1 MTAAEPAPRPGIVMV
16 TGMIAKT
23 LRILGVVF
31 ALVLLLV
38 AYNVL
43 RHLVFWG
50 TTETV
55 TFDSGEISLVGTFAK
70 PDGEGPFP
78 AVVVLLGSG
87 PETRSGP
94 AYRINAANMLR
105 HGFAVLIFDKRG
117 SGDSG
122 GTFET
127 ATFAEFAADA
137 KAAVHYLAGRKDVN
151 ENEIGLLA
159 NSESGWYSAQVAA
172 ETQQVAFVI
181 NRVGPPLPWRDTVIW
196 EVRNELMDTGI
207 AEPDIETLLA
217 ATERRWRFYAKVGND
232 PSLSDDPER
241 EAINAELA
249 HLRRS
254 VPLADEVLPEKVR
267 NYDADFYRS
276 YAIDATY
283 DPDLFLRQLDIP
295 LLYVFGGRDV
305 NVPTERSVAYLEL
318 LRTDYSGII
327 DIKVY
332 PQLGHSMA
340 TWNGVFHGGYPPDY
354 LSYVGKWAQSHI
366 AR

>member
-1 MTAAEPAPRPGIVMV
+1 MV
-16 TGMIAKT
+16 TGTIARS
-23 LRILGVVF
+23 LRILGLVF
-31 ALVLLLV
+31 ALALLLV

-50 TTETV
+50 ATETV
-55 TFDSGEISLVGTFAK
+55 TFYSGDISLVGTFAK
-70 PDGEGPFP
+70 PDGDGPFP

-87 PETRSGP
+87 TETRSGP

-127 ATFAEFAADA
+127 ATFAEFADDA
-137 KAAVHYLAGRKDVN
+137 KAAVHYLAGRKDIN
-151 ENEIGLLA
+151 ENQIGLLA

-172 ETQQVAFVI
+172 ETQQVAFII
-181 NRVGPPLPWRDTVIW
+181 NRAGPPLPWLDTVTW
-196 EVRNELMDTGI
+196 EVRNELIDKGI

-217 ATERRWRFYAKVGND
+217 ASERRWRFYAKVGND
-232 PSLSDDPER
+232 PSLLDDPER
-241 EAINAELA
+241 EVINAELL

-254 VPLADEVLPEKVR
+254 IPLADEVLPEKVR
-267 NYDADFYRS
+267 DYDADFYRS

-283 DPDLFLRQLDIP
+283 DPDFYLRQIDIP

-305 NVPTERSVAYLEL
+305 NVPTESSVAYLKEL
-318 LRTDYSGII
+318 ESDYPGTI
-327 DIKVY
+327 DTKVY

-340 TWNGVFHGGYPPDY
+340 TWNGIFHGGYSPDY
-354 LSYVGKWAQSHI
+354 LSYVGTWARSRV

>member
-1 MTAAEPAPRPGIVMV
+1 MV
-16 TGMIAKT
+16 TGTIARS
-23 LRILGVVF
+23 LRILGLVF

-38 AYNVL
+38 AYNVV

-50 TTETV
+50 ATETV
-55 TFDSGEISLVGTFAK
+55 TFYSGDISLVGTFAK
-70 PDGEGPFP
+70 PDGDGPFP

-87 PETRSGP
+87 TETRSGP

-122 GTFET
+122 GIFET
-127 ATFAEFAADA
+127 ATFAEFADDA
-137 KAAVHYLAGRKDVN
+137 KAAVHYLAGRKDIN
-151 ENEIGLLA
+151 ENKIGLFA

-172 ETQQVAFVI
+172 ETQQVAFII
-181 NRVGPPLPWRDTVIW
+181 NRVGPPLPWLDTVTW
-196 EVRNELMDTGI
+196 EVRNELTDKGI

-217 ATERRWRFYAKVGND
+217 AAERRWRFYAKVGND
-232 PSLSDDPER
+232 PSLFDDPER
-241 EAINAELA
+241 EMINAELL

-267 NYDADFYRS
+267 DYDADFYRS

-283 DPDLFLRQLDIP
+283 DPDFYLRQIDIP
-295 LLYVFGGRDV
+295 LLYIFGGRDV
-305 NVPTERSVAYLEL
+305 NVPTEKSVVYLETL
-318 LRTDYSGII
+318 KSDYSGTI

-332 PQLGHSMA
+332 RQLGHSLA
-340 TWNGVFHGGYPPDY
+340 TWNGVFHAGYPPDY
-354 LSYVGKWAQSHI
+354 LSYVGTWARSHV